1 MSRIIVV
8 TPSVI
13 VVIAIALHGTVFA
26 QPYPSKPLRL
36 IVTSA
41 PQGGTDAIARIAA
54 ASLSESLGQQVI
66 VDNRPGADGAIG
78 TAFVAKSG
86 PDGYT
91 LLMSATASTI
101 LLPLTRAN
109 MPYDGVRELAP
120 VSLLASTDYIL
131 SVHPSLPVKTVK
143 DLIVLA
149 KARPGQISFSSSG
162 PLGLSHLAG
171 ELIKQR
177 ANVDMLHVPYKG
189 GGAAALAILGG
200 EVSLMIGTAPS
211 VIPHAQTG
219 RLRLIATAGKQR
231 STALPDLPTISE
243 TLPGIVITSWY
254 GLQVPAGTPR
264 DIIARLNTIIVKD
277 VATERVAQRIVRSG
291 LEPLT
296 SSPEQF
302 SAYIKE
308 QLATWGKVLQDAGV
322 AAH

>member
-1 MSRIIVV
+1 
-8 TPSVI
+8 
-13 VVIAIALHGTVFA
+13 
-26 QPYPSKPLRL
+26 
-36 IVTSA
+36 
-41 PQGGTDAIARIAA
+41 
-54 ASLSESLGQQVI
+54 
-66 VDNRPGADGAIG
+66 
-78 TAFVAKSG
+78 
-86 PDGYT
+86 
-91 LLMSATASTI
+91 
-101 LLPLTRAN
+101 
-109 MPYDGVRELAP
+109 
-120 VSLLASTDYIL
+120 
-131 SVHPSLPVKTVK
+131 
-143 DLIVLA
+143 
-149 KARPGQISFSSSG
+149 
-162 PLGLSHLAG
+162 
-171 ELIKQR
+171 
-177 ANVDMLHVPYKG
+177 MLHVPYKG